1 MSKFRYTVTPVGVIK
16 LESLGNVGIRSPK
29 TLDLTLDE
37 VKVCL
42 KKAKVYRRF
51 NGSLIKKV
59 TLSNC
64 ERLHNEEYISEEDYK
79 DFVIKNKSKDR
90 GTVKETEDVQK
101 QIENTI
107 NNVNNLAK
115 EYVDK
120 FKEGKDQFDK
130 KLFKDDELKVDVKG
144 TVEEVKKEE
153 KVEETKTEEVKEES
167 TDNSNNNSSKPS
179 VNINKNKKH
188 K

>member
-29 TLDLTLDE
+29 TLELTLDE

-90 GTVKETEDVQK
+90 GTVKETEEVKK
-101 QIENTI
+101 QVENTV
-107 NNVNNLAK
+107 NNVDNLAK
-115 EYVDK
+115 EYV
-120 FKEGKDQFDK
+120 EK
-130 KLFKDDELKVDVKG
+130 KLFKDDELKDDAKEVI
-144 TVEEVKKEE
+144 EEEKKEE
-153 KVEETKTEEVKEES
+153 KVEEAKTEEVKEES
-167 TDNSNNNSSKPS
+167 TQNDNKNSSKPS
-179 VNINKNKKH
+179 ININKNKKH

>member
-1 MSKFRYTVTPVGVIK
+1 MSKFRYTVTPVGVIR

-42 KKAKVYRRF
+42 KKGKVYRRF
-51 NGSLIKKV
+51 NGTLIKKV

-64 ERLHNEEYISEEDYK
+64 ERLHNEEFIEEKDYK
-79 DFVIKNKSKDR
+79 DFLVSEKSKDR
-90 GTVKETEDVQK
+90 GTVKEAEENKKIAEDTVK
-101 QIENTI
+101 
-107 NNVNNLAK
+107 NLDNITK

-120 FKEGKDQFDK
+120 KAEEFKNES
-130 KLFKDDELKVDVKG
+130 LKAEKEVEEEVPE
-144 TVEEVKKEE
+144 TVEVNKEE
-153 KVEETKTEEVKEES
+153 AKVEEPEVQNNVNNEQPK
-167 TDNSNNNSSKPS
+167 DNSKPTI
-179 VNINKNKKH
+179 NANKNNRKH